1 LFNFRFW
8 HTLVSRIST
17 QGRDHSKLRGFLMN
31 ARLKN
36 SLASGAIAAA
46 ALLGAVSPAQA
57 IVYVGNWDPAFGS
70 IFTNLGWRGTTE
82 VVLPDACN
90 GLTGSFANAS
100 SNPCGSYGFSTR
112 NAKVEFYSLAD
123 PSKVTVETLNF
134 GTVGFVSSVSLNT
147 PGVGA
152 PTALTG
158 LTTSY
163 SSRLAATSET
173 ARDPLNPGSSFYF
186 YLKFDGGVASMAY
199 SNTNLPNIDC
209 TANFSASC
217 GVSDPV
223 NRPVIRFSQVGAIP
237 EPETYALMLAGLAAM
252 GFAARRRQKA

>member
-1 LFNFRFW
+1 
-8 HTLVSRIST
+8 
-17 QGRDHSKLRGFLMN
+17 MN
-31 ARLKN
+31 ARMKN
-36 SLASGAIAAA
+36 SFAIGAIAAA
-46 ALLGAVSPAQA
+46 ALLGAASPVQA

-82 VVLPDACN
+82 VVLPDACT
-90 GLTGSFANAS
+90 GLTGSFSNFT
-100 SNPCGSYGFSTR
+100 SNPCGSYGFSTQ

-123 PSKVTVETLNF
+123 PLKLTVETLNF

-147 PGVGA
+147 PGVGS

-158 LTTSY
+158 VTTSY

-173 ARDPLNPGSSFYF
+173 ARNPLDPGSSFFF

-199 SNTNLPNIDC
+199 SNQNLPNVDC
-209 TANFSASC
+209 TANFNASFC
-217 GVSDPV
+217 GVSDPG

-237 EPETYALMLAGLAAM
+237 EPETYALMLAGLAAL
-252 GFAARRRQKA
+252 GFTARRRRKA